1 MSDIPSDT
9 GWSTLLKSWRDVAV
23 GGTRMHYDAQR
34 RFSRR
39 HSCIGGSA
47 TVLTTVI
54 MAAVVKEIGGASA
67 APWFRWGL
75 AIAAVLATILTALN
89 VSLGYAD
96 RSVGHRTMAAGYA
109 AVRRRIDEELTF
121 GRSSVEEQRRIA
133 ESIRTSLDA
142 LSHDAPEV
150 PADILAKHRQPSLA
164 VPSET
169 EGGVTT

>member
-1 MSDIPSDT
+1 VSDIQSDT
-9 GWSTLLKSWRDVAV
+9 GWRALLGSWRNVAV
-23 GGTRMHYDAQR
+23 ESVRMHYDAQR
-34 RFSRR
+34 RFSRC
-39 HSCIGGSA
+39 HLWIGGTA
-47 TVLTTVI
+47 TVLTTVVT
-54 MAAVVKEIGGASA
+54 AAVVKEIGGASA

-89 VSLGYAD
+89 ASLGYAD
-96 RSVGHRTMAAGYA
+96 RSVGHRTTAAGYA

-150 PADILAKHRQPSLA
+150 PADILAKHRQASLA
-164 VPSET
+164 VPPET
-169 EGGVTT
+169 GGRATT

>member
-1 MSDIPSDT
+1 
-9 GWSTLLKSWRDVAV
+9 
-23 GGTRMHYDAQR
+23 MHYDAQR

-39 HSCIGGSA
+39 HCWIGVLA

-54 MAAVVKEIGGASA
+54 MAAVVKELGGVSTS
-67 APWFRWGL
+67 PWFRWPL
-75 AIAAVLATILTALN
+75 AVAAVLATMLTALN
-89 VSLGYAD
+89 ASLGYAD
-96 RSVGHRTMAAGYA
+96 RSAGHRTTGAGYA

-150 PADILAKHRQPSLA
+150 PADILAKHRQSSLA
-164 VPSET
+164 GPPT
-169 EGGVTT
+169 PPGR